1 MWSEAIM
8 ANVKELRQLYQVAI
22 STTLKNFAWKDWGNP
37 LSCKSYKIASSLE
50 AHILQNCITCFCLK
64 LLLGHL
70 SCPKCTKLLVCYKFW
85 TRNYYIIFSFYNTYG
100 NARGF
105 PTDINETI
113 RRANNRFIGKWTP
126 NLAINHKKF
135 QFWQYFLLLYQ
146 HLEKIP
152 NQIPRIQTATS
163 SITVFI
169 PQIYVYFGTDNTSSM
184 DYGLSGLEDGENI
197 HDIYSQLK
205 DLNKNTQITKDVA
218 SRQRSSLVAILW
230 GRTSVFD
237 LECVNNATDNLCRK
251 NRTSTKRMIA
261 AITG

>member
-1 MWSEAIM
+1 M
-8 ANVKELRQLYQVAI
+8 
-22 STTLKNFAWKDWGNP
+22 
-37 LSCKSYKIASSLE
+37 
-50 AHILQNCITCFCLK
+50 
-64 LLLGHL
+64 
-70 SCPKCTKLLVCYKFW
+70 
-85 TRNYYIIFSFYNTYG
+85 
-100 NARGF
+100 
-105 PTDINETI
+105 
-113 RRANNRFIGKWTP
+113 
-126 NLAINHKKF
+126 
-135 QFWQYFLLLYQ
+135 
-146 HLEKIP
+146 
-152 NQIPRIQTATS
+152 
-163 SITVFI
+163 
-169 PQIYVYFGTDNTSSM
+169 YFGTDNTSSM